1 MVLSQYLNPSDLQ
14 KELQKLTKI
23 LIKSLQLNT

>member
-23 LIKSLQLNT
+23 FIKSLHLNT